1 MKHKV
6 SGVPYMVNLDVKQNP
21 WPALAVG
28 AVFGALFVL
37 AAQRLFAPEPELPTI
52 QRTPASQIVEAYK
65 QGVEDALKTN
75 PVSMEL
81 EQTCLELWT
90 NKQ

>member
-1 MKHKV
+1 
-6 SGVPYMVNLDVKQNP
+6 MVNLDVKQNP

>member
-1 MKHKV
+1 
-6 SGVPYMVNLDVKQNP
+6 MVELDKK
-21 WPALAVG
+21 PALPNFISG

-37 AAQRLFAPEPELPTI
+37 AAQRLFAPDPELPTI

-75 PVSMEL
+75 PVSWRL
-81 EQTCLELWT
+81 EEACLEVWA
-90 NKQ
+90 NKQPLK

>member
-1 MKHKV
+1 
-6 SGVPYMVNLDVKQNP
+6 MVELDKK
-21 WPALAVG
+21 PALPNFFAG
-28 AVFGALFVL
+28 IVFGALFVL

-52 QRTPASQIVEAYK
+52 QKTPASSIVEAYRM
-65 QGVEDALKTN
+65 GLTDALKTN

-81 EQTCLELWT
+81 EHTCLELWT

>member
-1 MKHKV
+1 
-6 SGVPYMVNLDVKQNP
+6 MVDLDTKQNH
-21 WPALAVG
+21 WPALATG

-65 QGVEDALKTN
+65 AGIEDATKTN
-75 PVSMEL
+75 PPSWQL
-81 EQTCLELWT
+81 EEACLEVWA
-90 NKQ
+90 NKQPTQ

>member
-1 MKHKV
+1 
-6 SGVPYMVNLDVKQNP
+6 MVDLDTKQNP
-21 WPALAVG
+21 WPALATG

-52 QRTPASQIVEAYK
+52 QKTPASSIVEAYRM
-65 QGVEDALKTN
+65 GLTDALKTN

-81 EQTCLELWT
+81 EHTCLEIWT